1 MKYRL
6 LLANIFAAVMLALY
20 GSFTILSSMVIVI
33 APSLPYPIAVTG
45 AILYLFGFGLPVLI
59 YAVYVK
65 KLTLQKVRET
75 LSFRRL
81 PILSI
86 LIVLAIAV
94 FIQPVMSLIA
104 QVSAMFF
111 NDITTVSIEGMT
123 DMPLWLLILTSAV
136 LPAVFEELVCRGMLM
151 DGYKD
156 TPVWY
161 QILIPG
167 LFFGFL
173 HLNFQ
178 QISYAAVMGIYFAI
192 ILLITRSI
200 WATMIMHLTINGM
213 QTAMAWLLENTH
225 SLDSLVAFEE
235 NLTGT
240 GEILPTLMIAVPCL
254 LIVVF
259 LTLILVHL
267 HKVKDRPKR
276 ALQPEWHRG
285 GWIMYLLI
293 GFLFILSMIVELMMP
308 VLSQFM

>member
-20 GSFTILSSMVIVI
+20 GSFTILSSMVIVV
-33 APSLPYPIAVTG
+33 APSLPYPIAVTS

-65 KLTLQKVRET
+65 KLTMQKVRET
-75 LSFRRL
+75 LSVRKL

-86 LIVLAIAV
+86 LIVIAIAV

-104 QVSAMFF
+104 QVSALFF

-173 HLNFQ
+173 HMNFQ

-200 WATMIMHLTINGM
+200 WATMISSTK
-213 QTAMAWLLENTH
+213 A
-225 SLDSLVAFEE
+225 SL
-235 NLTGT
+235 
-240 GEILPTLMIAVPCL
+240 MC
-254 LIVVF
+254 
-259 LTLILVHL
+259 
-267 HKVKDRPKR
+267 R
-276 ALQPEWHRG
+276 
-285 GWIMYLLI
+285 
-293 GFLFILSMIVELMMP
+293 
-308 VLSQFM
+308 